1 MICYPFFFA
10 NTTIYSW
17 LKLLCM
23 LLFHMLLVNLCLNHT
38 VYLWAELTFKCSIIW
53 QSKAKAEKNQAIGHS
68 ENENSCQLCRVEKL
82 TFEPPPIYCSP
93 CGARIKRNAP
103 YYTVGT
109 GDTRHFFC
117 IPCYNESR
125 GETIEVEGQ
134 TFLKAKLEKKRND
147 EETEEWVS
155 LIYIDTIVPSKL
167 TFSDVFFLC

>member
-1 MICYPFFFA
+1 M
-10 NTTIYSW
+10 
-17 LKLLCM
+17 
-23 LLFHMLLVNLCLNHT
+23 CLNHT
-38 VYLWAELTFKCSIIW
+38 MYFWEELTFTCSIIW

-109 GDTRHFFC
+109 GDTRHYFC

-125 GETIEVEGQ
+125 GETIEVDGQ
-134 TFLKAKLEKKRND
+134 TFPKAKLEKKRND

-155 LIYIDTIVPSKL
+155 LQFHWYGGVIKAQKFLI
-167 TFSDVFFLC
+167 FFFCAKHFQIMHSAVGSMWQMWMLATSNLCSI